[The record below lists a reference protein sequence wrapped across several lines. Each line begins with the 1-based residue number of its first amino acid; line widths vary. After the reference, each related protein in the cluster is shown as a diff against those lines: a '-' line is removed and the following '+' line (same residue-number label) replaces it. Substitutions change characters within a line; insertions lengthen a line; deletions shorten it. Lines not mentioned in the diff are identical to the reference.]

1 MNRWKSQRAS
11 KLPLYSWGIYVI
23 NAHHEGDVKFKI
35 PFFTRKAKKSPASS
49 QSVPLPIRKIHSPS
63 ASAKKILVVDDNEVI
78 LKTISL
84 KLKGVGYQAVT
95 AQDGAEAMSVVRME
109 KPDLI
114 LLDIVFPPDVA
125 GVPWDGFRIMEWL
138 HRVDESRKIP
148 IIIITGGEEVK
159 NKERAI
165 ASGAV
170 AFFHKPINHDDLIKV
185 IHATLADH

>member
-1 MNRWKSQRAS
+1 
-11 KLPLYSWGIYVI
+11 
-23 NAHHEGDVKFKI
+23 VKFKI

-49 QSVPLPIRKIHSPS
+49 QSAPALARKIHSPS

-170 AFFHKPINHDDLIKV
+170 AFFHKPINHDDLLKV